1 MKKILVLICLL
12 LVCLALPCI
21 ACSDNTSDTVEKECI
36 HVFGKLQKEVPATC
50 VTNGVKAHK
59 DCEECGKHFDRGG
72 IEIYDLSIKAPGHS
86 YGEWVTVRKPTV
98 NEDGEAQRECSV
110 CMFIEKKIIG
120 KISEEKTYKIIYD
133 LDGGEFFKGGNPSEY
148 KNTDDDIR
156 IENPYKKGYVFGGWS
171 QGDSAP
177 EKNFVIIG
185 GSQGDIRL
193 VAVYKTDSSNYYN
206 GNEVDVCPGEIK
218 DYLKAENKAEYLYRY
233 QTNYE
238 TASNPSG
245 ITFEWKNVYGADEFI
260 VSVKDENGA
269 EIFSENTNQTLA
281 VFYNPIPNVLYDYTI
296 IDSAENLLKKDSFKV
311 SDPIRTIYCGNISNV
326 RDEGGKTTSEGTTK
340 YGLIY
345 RSPEIVGAN
354 AEAKDIL
361 VNKLGIKT
369 EIDLRIGSTTK
380 TIDESITKYT
390 FGIWQW
396 DYLFP
401 GMNADRPWNAQYTD
415 SLKSIFKLFADKR
428 NYPIV
433 FHCSQGADRTGAIAF
448 LLNGLLGA
456 SYDDL
461 VADFEITSFY
471 FGKRWRSDITVT
483 NGIYKFSDNGIM
495 QDDPDNLVAFDKTY
509 NYLMKTYATE
519 SGELKDAI
527 ANYLK
532 TVAGLTDYDIN
543 AIKHIMYDTSEHEY
557 GEWEIVDRGSCQK
570 EGEKRRY
577 CACGIYESEVMPIT
591 GHAFGDWTVVTEPTV
606 ENDGLEKRYCECGTE
621 ENRVVPHYIG
631 REYDFGGEGLDASV
645 NNEDLKRFSAAL
657 SGDASGFP
665 DGYSDEVYTKTDEYL
680 VCVGIGFDDD
690 YDLDKL
696 VSLKIRLCIQGNSAM
711 PKGNVRIYDD
721 SVNSIRAEGQYG
733 SLSGVY
739 NEWVEIDLLSL
750 IKTAK
755 DSVCKDGSI
764 QKFVLVIRTGALFT
778 VSFDSIT
785 VVTKA

>member
-1 MKKILVLICLL
+1 MKLLRKAVLAC
-12 LVCLALPCI
+12 ALCVI
-21 ACSDNTSDTVEKECI
+21 AVAALSACSGKNAADRCV
-36 HVFGKLQKEVPATC
+36 HVFGAWQEGVAATC
-50 VTNGVKAHK
+50 SGDGIKGHK
-59 DCEECGKHFDRGG
+59 DCKKCGKHFDRN
-72 IEIYDLSIKAPGHS
+72 EKELSDLEIKASGHKF
-86 YGEWVTVRKPTV
+86 GEWKTVKKPSV
-98 NEDGEAQRECSV
+98 GEDGKKERVCSV
-110 CMFIEKKIIG
+110 CAAVETETIPKLSQEKSFTI
-120 KISEEKTYKIIYD
+120 TYET
-133 LDGGEFFKGGNPSEY
+133 DGGEIFGEANPVAY
-148 KNTDDDIR
+148 KNTDDDVTIK
-156 IENPYKKGYVFGGWS
+156 NPYKAGYVFEGWS
-171 QGDSAP
+171 DGVVSAV
-177 EKNFVIIG
+177 KNYVIRG
-185 GSQGDIRL
+185 GSEGDIKL
-193 VAVYKTDSSNYYN
+193 MASYKRDTTAFYN
-206 GNEVDVCPGEIK
+206 GGTANVLPEEVRG
-218 DYLKAENKAEYLYRY
+218 YLEADNKAEYLYEY
-233 QTNYE
+233 HSEYKV
-238 TASNPSG
+238 ASDPSG
-245 ITFEWKNVYGADEFI
+245 VKLEWENVYGADKFTVTFANE
-260 VSVKDENGA
+260 SGE
-269 EIFSENTNQTLA
+269 EMFSINANKPETK
-281 VFYNPIPNVLYDYTI
+281 FYNPVPQIVYSYTVRDEDGNV
-296 IDSAENLLKKDSFKV
+296 LKKDAFKV
-311 SDPIRTIYCGNISNV
+311 TEPLRAIYCGNVNNV
-326 RDEGGKTTSEGTTK
+326 RDEGGKTTPYGTIG